1 MSPAAQASDLAIPVS
16 ACPTVGLIGMRF
28 WSVRWQPAAI
38 SWTLLTLGTGLNL
51 SAAIVSAQKGIS
63 LLSLGLSGDVWFLF
77 THVLNACIRGLFAG
91 LLRGASL
98 DGWSDQFMFRD
109 PGRRLTH

>member
-1 MSPAAQASDLAIPVS
+1 MSPAAHASDLAISVS
-16 ACPTVGLIGMRF
+16 ASPTVGLSGTRF

-77 THVLNACIRGLFAG
+77 THVLNACIGGLFAW

-98 DGWSDQFMFRD
+98 DG
-109 PGRRLTH
+109 